1 MNLFNNREIAMVIIG
16 VLVIFTLMLI
26 SKDRKKSFLGVLK
39 ENINLSFVLAALSWL
54 FCMIAYTAVIVFGLY
69 HINFWNISLLNITFF
84 WFCSAI
90 VMCVNSVTLEK
101 DQKVFKEI
109 IYNNIKI
116 LIVIAFIVN
125 FYTFSFVVELFLISI
140 LTCIVF
146 YNVSH
151 RRDGKKT
158 CVFYLMNGLLI
169 IIIIFILFLFVS
181 NVVSDY
187 KSFVNLDSLIKFLLP
202 PLLTFL
208 FLPFIYFF
216 VYICKN

>member
-1 MNLFNNREIAMVIIG
+1 MIDLTYRELFEEAYSVLIPEIYVTGIRD
-16 VLVIFTLMLI
+16 LI
-26 SKDRKKSFLGVLK
+26 KLR
-39 ENINLSFVLAALSWL
+39 N
-54 FCMIAYTAVIVFGLY
+54 
-69 HINFWNISLLNITFF
+69 
-84 WFCSAI
+84 
-90 VMCVNSVTLEK
+90 
-101 DQKVFKEI
+101 QKVFKEI

-187 KSFVNLDSLIKFLLP
+187 KSFVNLDTLIKFLLP
-202 PLLTFL
+202 PVLTFL